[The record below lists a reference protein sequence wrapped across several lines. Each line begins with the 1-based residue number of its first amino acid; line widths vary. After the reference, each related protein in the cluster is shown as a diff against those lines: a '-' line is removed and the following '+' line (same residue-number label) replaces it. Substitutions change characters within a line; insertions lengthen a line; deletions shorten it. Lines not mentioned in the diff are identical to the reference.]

1 MIVAAV
7 ILALIVLIALI
18 PIRIEA
24 EYRGSVS
31 VVLRLPFFTKR
42 LFPKE
47 RPKAEEQNPPR
58 MAEASP
64 VPSLAAGGTGSAAS
78 VPAPKREPTAEITRE
93 AKPAANKEPK
103 KKARPAKKNKNN
115 EAKNAAPPT
124 SEEKAES
131 LAEKL
136 ARYLD
141 LAAEFL
147 GPLRKAVRRLIKAE
161 SIRAH
166 VTVGAGEA
174 DKTAETAGLL
184 WGVGYGL
191 IGLVNRLFLVES
203 HDLRIVPEYRRR
215 AFGAEADCILR
226 TNIANIICA
235 AAILGIAFVRYK
247 LKHGRKKK

>member
-7 ILALIVLIALI
+7 ILALIVSVALI
-18 PIRIEA
+18 PIKITA

-47 RPKAEEQNPPR
+47 RPKAAEQAPPR
-58 MAEASP
+58 EAEARP
-64 VPSLAAGGTGSAAS
+64 AAS
-78 VPAPKREPTAEITRE
+78 VS
-93 AKPAANKEPK
+93 
-103 KKARPAKKNKNN
+103 
-115 EAKNAAPPT
+115 APPQ
-124 SEEKAES
+124 SEERAES

-161 SIRAH
+161 SVRARI
-166 VTVGAGEA
+166 TFGAGEA
-174 DKTAETAGLL
+174 DKTAETVGLL

-203 HDLRIVPEYRRR
+203 HDLKITPEYRRA
-215 AFGAEADCILR
+215 AFAAEADCILR

-235 AAILGIAFVRYK
+235 AAILGFAFIRYK